1 MKSLIKWFLILAVVS
16 GVCIGGYI
24 PLSMYFALVNK
35 PRFRTAEVEK
45 GTIVSNVN
53 STGTVKPTISL
64 QVGSFVSGPLDELFV
79 EFNQE
84 VEKDEVLAKI
94 DPRLF
99 QANVDS
105 SKATYSTR
113 VAEVARVTA
122 QLQQAKND
130 ENRALALYKDDP
142 EFISQSELDQ
152 FKFGRMALEAQLD
165 LAKATV
171 EQANANLKNSQQN
184 LDYCT
189 IKAPESG
196 IVIDR
201 KVEPG
206 QTLAAQFQTPE
217 LFVIGVN
224 MREKMH
230 IFADVVESDI
240 GLIRKAKEEKR
251 PVKFTVDAYPDDLF
265 EGIIEE
271 VRYNSTETQSVV
283 TYPVVVG
290 APNPELKL
298 LPGMTA
304 NLSFQLE
311 EKVDVIKIPNA
322 ALRYYPDKVHVHESD
337 HPILEGKAIASDV
350 NEEEAA
356 EEADNASAS
365 QRSEAK
371 AKSRVRHVWYLDGEK
386 LRAIEV
392 KTGISDNKY
401 TELLSGELIEGKQLV
416 TGLKAKGEK

>member
-356 EEADNASAS
+356 GEADNASAS